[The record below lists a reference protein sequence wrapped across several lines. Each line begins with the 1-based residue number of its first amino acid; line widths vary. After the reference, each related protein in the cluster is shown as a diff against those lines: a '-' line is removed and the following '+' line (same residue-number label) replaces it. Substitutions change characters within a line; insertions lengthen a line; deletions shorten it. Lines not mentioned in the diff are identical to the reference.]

1 VFNPR
6 PHWQFDDP
14 VASAATF
21 RGLAEAA
28 SEPFERALWQTQLA
42 RALGLAGRLD
52 QGHSV
57 LDSIGANS
65 PELDA
70 WSAIERGRLHRS
82 AGQPDLARPFFETSC
97 ELALQNHLDALR
109 VDALHVLALV
119 SPIDEQIALTKQAIT
134 ESQAS
139 ADPQARAWL
148 GSLLNN
154 LGVALGEK
162 GEWQSALEVFEQGLE
177 VQKANGDQERI
188 SIARFMVGKALRK
201 LGKIDQARSHMQ
213 TLKHDIEAVGQTDEF
228 INAELDLLNNA
239 HK

>member
-28 SEPFERALWQTQLA
+28 SEPFERALWRTQLG
-42 RALGLAGRLD
+42 RALGLAGQFD
-52 QGHSV
+52 QGHAV
-57 LDSIGANS
+57 LDSVGVSS

-82 AGQPDLARPFFETSC
+82 AGQPDLARTFFETSC
-97 ELALQNHLDALR
+97 ELALQSHLDALR
-109 VDALHVLALV
+109 VDALHMLALV
-119 SPIDEQIALTKQAIT
+119 SPLDEQIALTKQAIT

-139 ADPQARAWL
+139 GDSQAKAWL

-154 LGVALGEK
+154 LGVALGAK
-162 GEWQSALEVFEQGLE
+162 DDWQTALEVFQQGLE
-177 VQKANGDQERI
+177 VQKAGGDHERI
-188 SIARFMVGKALRK
+188 FIARFMVGKALRM
-201 LGKIDQARSHMQ
+201 LGKIDQARLHMQ
-213 TLKHDIEAVGQTDEF
+213 ALKQDIEAVGQTDDF
-228 INAELDLLNNA
+228 VNAELALLNN
-239 HK
+239 

>member
-1 VFNPR
+1 MFNPR

-109 VDALHVLALV
+109 VDALHMLALV

-154 LGVALGEK
+154 LGVALGDK
-162 GEWQSALEVFEQGLE
+162 DDWQAALEVFEQGLE

>member
-1 VFNPR
+1 MFNPR

-42 RALGLAGRLD
+42 RALGLAGQLD
-52 QGHSV
+52 QGHAV
-57 LDSIGANS
+57 LDSVGVSS

-82 AGQPDLARPFFETSC
+82 AGQPDIARQFFETSC
-97 ELALQNHLDALR
+97 ELALQNRLDALR
-109 VDALHVLALV
+109 VDALHMLALV
-119 SPIDEQIALTKQAIT
+119 SPIDEQIALTKQAIA

-139 ADPQARAWL
+139 ADPQAKAWL

-154 LGVALGEK
+154 LGVALGDK
-162 GEWQSALEVFEQGLE
+162 DDWQTALEVFEHGLD
-177 VQKANGDQERI
+177 VQKAGGDQERI
-188 SIARFMVGKALRK
+188 FIARFMVGKALRM
-201 LGKIDQARSHMQ
+201 LGEIDQAKLHMQ
-213 TLKHDIEAVGQTDEF
+213 ALEQDIEAVGQTDEF
-228 INAELDLLNNA
+228 VNAELALLHDA

>member
-6 PHWQFDDP
+6 PHWQFDNP
-14 VASAATF
+14 AASAATF
-21 RGLAEAA
+21 SALADAA
-28 SEPFERALWQTQLA
+28 KELVEKALWQTQIA
-42 RALGLAGRLD
+42 RALGLSAKFD
-52 QGHSV
+52 QGHAV
-57 LDSIGANS
+57 LDAISASS

-70 WSAIERGRLHRS
+70 WADIERGRLYRS
-82 AGQPDLARPFFETSC
+82 DGQPDLARPFFETSC

-188 SIARFMVGKALRK
+188 FIARFMFGKALRM
-201 LGKIDQARSHMQ
+201 LGKIDQARFHMQ
-213 TLKHDIEAVGQTDEF
+213 ALKHDIEAAGKSDEF
-228 INAELDLLNNA
+228 VNAELALLNES